1 MSLVAT
7 QRTRFGPFELDA
19 HAGEL
24 YKHDL
29 KLKLQGHPIQ
39 ILAMLLER
47 PGNLITREEIQQK
60 LWPSESET
68 FVDFEHGLNTA
79 VRKLRQTLGD
89 EAETPQYIETLPR
102 RGYRFVGEVADNEVP
117 ATPDLLLGS
126 QSGFPINA
134 VQPEVAADTQSRPS
148 EATQGT
154 KRLSLRPLIALA
166 LLATV
171 LGAAWV
177 LRNRFGRPAPLQA
190 TATKQIT
197 FNGMVGYG
205 TSTVEN
211 YRSIQTDGRRIY
223 FTTATLTAPLRSVA
237 VNGGEE
243 TTIPTSFKEP
253 VILHL
258 SPNGEYLLV
267 RNILG
272 ESGSPEAQLWLV
284 ATNGGA
290 TRRLGNI
297 EAQDAAF
304 APDNKTIAFA
314 KGQTLFLTDMQGT
327 APVKL
332 AEVNGHPFWLRW
344 SPNGQRLRF
353 SVQEPKTL
361 RSTLWELGPDQKLRQ
376 LFTDWEKGQEV
387 CCGLWTADGWYFLFS
402 SASQYWYVAEPIAQG
417 SKPSM
422 LTSGGPWITAA
433 AANPLANQLF
443 VTTTSPKWDVLAW
456 DVKNDHTTKLYPQL
470 FPFRLVYSPD
480 GERVAYTKRV
490 DRGYELWLAR
500 VDGTDRRQVSA
511 ARNFVTMTFSRDGM
525 RIAFTSRQSD
535 KPWKTYWGD
544 VEGGVWHE
552 IPGPPENQ
560 VDPNWSLDGQ
570 TILFGQPPAYMAEP
584 GGERHLYAFD
594 LRNGKTTKLEG
605 TAGLFSPRWSPDGR
619 YVIAMHA
626 DSKGMSVW
634 GDKQSGWN
642 PLFRHDVDNPFW
654 SSDSEWVYFNGFYDA
669 KLRRVRVRDGRLE
682 EVLPIPLS
690 DDSRGCFGNGF
701 TPDGKVLLSCFDP
714 RRNVYAMDLK

>member
-1 MSLVAT
+1 MPLVAK
-7 QRTRFGPFELDA
+7 QRVHFGSFELDV

-24 YKHDL
+24 FKHGL
-29 KLKLQGHPIQ
+29 KLRLQGHPIQ
-39 ILAMLLER
+39 VLAMLLER
-47 PGNLITREEIQQK
+47 PGELITREEIQQK

-79 VRKLRQTLGD
+79 VRKLRQALGD

-102 RGYRFVGEVADNEVP
+102 RGYRFVGAVVGNEVSS
-117 ATPDLLLGS
+117 TSDLIPDS
-126 QSGFPINA
+126 KSGFTRNA
-134 VQPEVAADTQSRPS
+134 VHPEAAVQAQLGPADASSRKKLWHRS
-148 EATQGT
+148 
-154 KRLSLRPLIALA
+154 SIVLA
-166 LLATV
+166 LLGIGF
-171 LGAAWV
+171 GAAIWMS
-177 LRNRFGRPAPLQA
+177 RNKFGRPAPLQII
-190 TATKQIT
+190 ATKQIT

-211 YRSIQTDGRRIY
+211 YRSIQTDGRRVY
-223 FTTATLTAPLRSVA
+223 FTTATLANPLRSVA

-258 SPNGEYLLV
+258 SPSGEYLLV
-267 RNILG
+267 RNVVG

-284 ATNGGA
+284 ASNGGA
-290 TRRLGNI
+290 ARRLGKI

-304 APDNKTIAFA
+304 APDSKTITFA
-314 KGQTLFLTDMQGT
+314 KGHGLFLSDMQGT
-327 APVKL
+327 EAVKL
-332 AEVNGHPFWLRW
+332 AELKGRPFWLRW

-353 SVQEPKTL
+353 SVQEDKTL
-361 RSTLWELGPDQKLRQ
+361 KSTIWELGPDQELRR
-376 LFTDWEKGQEV
+376 LFADWEKGQEV
-387 CCGLWTADGWYFLFS
+387 CCGLWTADGRYFLFS
-402 SASQYWYVAEPIAQG
+402 SASQYWYVAEPVAQG
-417 SKPSM
+417 SKPAM

-433 AANPLANQLF
+433 AADPLASQLF
-443 VTTTSPKWDVLAW
+443 VTMTSPKSHVLAW
-456 DVKNDHTTKLYPQL
+456 DVKNDRTAVLYPQL
-470 FPFRLVYSPD
+470 HPSRLVYSLD

-500 VDGTDRRQVSA
+500 ADGTDRRLIST
-511 ARNFVTMTFSRDGM
+511 ARNFVTMTFSRDGKK
-525 RIAFTSRQSD
+525 IAFTSRQPD
-535 KPWKTYWGD
+535 KPWKTYWGEI
-544 VEGGVWHE
+544 EGGEWHE
-552 IPGPPENQ
+552 IPGPPENKA
-560 VDPNWSLDGQ
+560 DPNWSLDGQ
-570 TILFGQPPAYMAEP
+570 TILFGQPPAYMADLE
-584 GGERHLYAFD
+584 ERHLYTFD
-594 LRNGKTTKLEG
+594 LGTAKTTRLEG